1 MFCAALR
8 LILPSFRWGRT
19 TDDLYNF
26 LTTDPNEVVA
36 PIHKEAMP
44 VSMLAEEEVDVW
56 MRAGRDEVKALAR
69 PEPDNA
75 IMVTSRE
82 EYGSSIISKGGE
94 PVQAR
99 FL

>member
-1 MFCAALR
+1 
-8 LILPSFRWGRT
+8 
-19 TDDLYNF
+19 
-26 LTTDPNEVVA
+26 
-36 PIHKEAMP
+36 
-44 VSMLAEEEVDVW
+44 MLAEEEVDVW